1 MASTPA
7 DAPLV
12 VVDKVTE
19 TRSIDDSQ
27 AESYTVL
34 FDIFGNEKPR
44 VRWQTGQTCVTAET
58 GVGKLTS
65 TDALD
70 GDGFGTL
77 CARREG
83 FLLRIEGGI
92 EKSVYQ
98 GRLAE
103 ARLACTPKRSQFR
116 YAANKQRDAKT
127 VGHGRDETRT
137 DRRP

>member
-1 MASTPA
+1 MAKSGPLSPTQMASTPA

-34 FDIFGNEKPR
+34 FNIFGNEKPR
-44 VRWQTGQTCVTAET
+44 IRWKTGQMCVTAEA
-58 GVGKLTS
+58 GVGRLTS
-65 TDALD
+65 AGALD

-83 FLLRIEGGI
+83 SLLRMEGDV
-92 EKSVYQ
+92 EKSVHQ
-98 GRLAE
+98 GRLAVVI
-103 ARLACTPKRSQFR
+103 LCYFL
-116 YAANKQRDAKT
+116 
-127 VGHGRDETRT
+127 
-137 DRRP
+137 RRATCNA